1 MNANTNTNTNANTIK
16 LYASTWSH
24 EINGIANNLKVQLIS
39 KEGRRALLHFY
50 SWQRTYYRTTNKRTG
65 APLKKAV
72 VDHVTENALILD
84 SEFYSIAEGR
94 MYYDWADKKEYYINY
109 LYDDC
114 RRDLEL
120 EAQPREKDMI
130 FNKENILMLIN
141 EVTGRNYAGIEIETE
156 KNIIQEEPAEWAAI
170 KEAEKAAAYKA
181 AIDAE
186 IERLAGITEKLMK
199 AGKNINAAGLE
210 RFRKLEEFTGV
221 TAADVARIEKLAKA
235 SGGYYEKNI
244 LASCGRLIIKESEN
258 SYKIYNLC
266 QGNYFRVH
274 ENRITA

>member
-1 MNANTNTNTNANTIK
+1 MNTNTNTNTNIIK

-24 EINGIANNLKVQLIS
+24 EINGIANNLKVQVIS
-39 KEGRRALLHFY
+39 KNGQRVLLHFY
-50 SWQRTYYRTTNKRTG
+50 SWSRTYYRTTNKRTG
-65 APLKKAV
+65 VPLKKAV
-72 VDHVTENALILD
+72 VDHITENALILD
-84 SEFYSIAEGR
+84 SEFYSIAEAQ

-109 LYDDC
+109 LYDNC

-120 EAQPREKDMI
+120 EALPREKDMI
-130 FNKENILMLIN
+130 YNKENILLLIN
-141 EVTGRNYAGIEIETE
+141 EVTGGGYTDLIIEPEKQAEETPE
-156 KNIIQEEPAEWAAI
+156 KWETI
-170 KEAEKAAAYKA
+170 KAAEKAAAYKA

-186 IERLAGITEKLMK
+186 IERLQEITEKLMK

-221 TAADVARIEKLAKA
+221 TAANIASIEKLVKA
-235 SGGYYEKNI
+235 AGGYYEKNI
-244 LASCGRLIIKESEN
+244 LASCGRLIIKEAEN
-258 SYKIYNLC
+258 NYKIYNLC